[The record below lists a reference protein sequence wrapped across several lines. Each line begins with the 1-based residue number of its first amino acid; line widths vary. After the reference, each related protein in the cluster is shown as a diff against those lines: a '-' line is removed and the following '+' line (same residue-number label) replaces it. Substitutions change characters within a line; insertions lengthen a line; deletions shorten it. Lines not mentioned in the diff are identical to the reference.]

1 MGRNKLALIAEP
13 KAIDGAYFKLLL
25 ERKGWHA
32 EIVSSAKEVIK
43 KLAENK
49 YSILFINSS
58 ISISDGKEIKEKL
71 IQLEKNGQGKVKV
84 IGVSS
89 STLEAE
95 RIGMMENGV
104 DYCLKK
110 PVYNSSLETVLE
122 TFHDSG
128 HQMLSMA

>member
-13 KAIDGAYFKLLL
+13 KTIDGAYFKLLL
-25 ERKGWHA
+25 ERNGWHA
-32 EIVSSAKEVIK
+32 EIVSNATEVIK
-43 KLAENK
+43 KLAEKK

-58 ISISDGKEIKEKL
+58 ISISGGKDIKEKL
-71 IQLEKNGQGKVKV
+71 KQLEKSGQERVKV

-110 PVYNSSLETVLE
+110 PVYNSSLEAVLDS
-122 TFHDSG
+122 FHDSG
-128 HQMLSMA
+128 QMLSMA